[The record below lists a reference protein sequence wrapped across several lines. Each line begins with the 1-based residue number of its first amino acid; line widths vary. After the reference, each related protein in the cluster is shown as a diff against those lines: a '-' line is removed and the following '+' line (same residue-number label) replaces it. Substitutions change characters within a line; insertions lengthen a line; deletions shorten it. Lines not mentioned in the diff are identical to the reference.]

1 MVPFCDKYRWILRRN
16 HTLTIHVATKLAG
29 VVGVLRAG
37 AGGGKNVVLG
47 SAGTAVRRVE
57 RPARTKEVEEE
68 ETQEWSEDLNKCVV
82 ERQDQKAERL
92 T

>member
-47 SAGTAVRRVE
+47 SGAGTAVRRVE

-68 ETQEWSEDLNKCVV
+68 ETRKV
-82 ERQDQKAERL
+82 KAAGRRRYE
-92 T
+92 